1 MAERVSLCQ
10 VEREDAMSEPKM
22 PLSRRRFLATS
33 ALGAAAAS
41 ATLAMPSVLRA
52 QSAGVKL
59 GLLHPVTGA
68 LSYSGQQGRIGAT
81 MAVDEINAA
90 GGIKSLNA
98 KIEPILGDA

>member
-1 MAERVSLCQ
+1 
-10 VEREDAMSEPKM
+10 MSEQKM

-33 ALGAAAAS
+33 ALGAAAAAS

-68 LSYSGQQGRIGAT
+68 LVLFGSAGPHRRHHGGR
-81 MAVDEINAA
+81 
-90 GGIKSLNA
+90 
-98 KIEPILGDA
+98 